1 MDKATD
7 TKVDTGVETMKCI
20 ALLRNIITDGEGLR
34 EFSSNDC
41 GSLDATGGTQFNKSR
56 MHNSVTV
63 LQNNRGAYFV
73 NFSTFHLVLCRG
85 VRKRMETCS
94 NSVSTTHAVT

>member
-7 TKVDTGVETMKCI
+7 TKVAIGVETMKCI
-20 ALLRNIITDGEGLR
+20 ALLHNISTDGEGLR

-56 MHNSVTV
+56 MHNSVTASSK
-63 LQNNRGAYFV
+63 QPRGLFCEFFYV
-73 NFSTFHLVLCRG
+73 PSG
-85 VRKRMETCS
+85 
-94 NSVSTTHAVT
+94 SVPWREEANGDVQ